1 MDNTQAAI
9 IYNQAI
15 EDALRKYKNGYAA
28 IAALKKKF
36 VVTVEHEGRSTKQE
50 VKVVDAD

>member
-1 MDNTQAAI
+1 MQETLSAY

-15 EDALRKYKNGYAA
+15 EDALKEYKNGVGA

-50 VKVVDAD
+50 VVVSD

>member
-1 MDNTQAAI
+1 MQQTISAHV
-9 IYNQAI
+9 YNQAI
-15 EDALRKYKNGYAA
+15 EDALKEYKNGRGA

-50 VKVVDAD
+50 VKVVD

>member
-1 MDNTQAAI
+1 MQDTLAAH

-15 EDALRKYKNGYAA
+15 EDALREYKNGRGA

-36 VVTVEHEGRSTKQE
+36 VVTVEHVSPYQTKQE
-50 VKVVDAD
+50 VVVSDE

>member
-15 EDALRKYKNGYAA
+15 EDALREYKNGRAA
-28 IAALKKKF
+28 ISALKKKF
-36 VVTVEHEGRSTKQE
+36 VVTVEHVSPYQTKQSVE
-50 VKVVDAD
+50 VA

>member
-1 MDNTQAAI
+1 MQKTLSAHV
-9 IYNQAI
+9 YNQAI
-15 EDALRKYKNGYAA
+15 EDALKEYKNGRGA

-50 VKVVDAD
+50 VKVVE